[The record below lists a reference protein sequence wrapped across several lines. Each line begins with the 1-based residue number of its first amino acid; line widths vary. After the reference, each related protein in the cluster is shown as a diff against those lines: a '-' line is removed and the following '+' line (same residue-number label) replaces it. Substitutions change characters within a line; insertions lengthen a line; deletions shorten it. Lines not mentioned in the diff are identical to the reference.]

1 MRKIMRGFSL
11 GIECIV
17 KGLMWIHRKSGING
31 ILVIAIL
38 IALPCS
44 IFFSESSST
53 QYKSGKRYAVTPV
66 SDTEK
71 VAEKDLPASID
82 RFADDY
88 YKVVLQINNC
98 YSTELPHAPY
108 LTLNN
113 EKYYASFRPL
123 EYYCDIENS
132 YDVISLENCI
142 PAGTTMSI
150 PYYFSGYELSGHTLS
165 VMPLSDDEITKSNS
179 FKLTVP

>member
-1 MRKIMRGFSL
+1 MRGFSL

-71 VAEKDLPASID
+71 VAEKDL
-82 RFADDY
+82 
-88 YKVVLQINNC
+88 Q
-98 YSTELPHAPY
+98 
-108 LTLNN
+108 
-113 EKYYASFRPL
+113 
-123 EYYCDIENS
+123 
-132 YDVISLENCI
+132 
-142 PAGTTMSI
+142 
-150 PYYFSGYELSGHTLS
+150 
-165 VMPLSDDEITKSNS
+165 
-179 FKLTVP
+179 KLTDDMCKEVDALLEKKEKELMAV

>member
-88 YKVVLQINNC
+88 YKVVLQIG
-98 YSTELPHAPY
+98 YIHSVRQAS
-108 LTLNN
+108 
-113 EKYYASFRPL
+113 YAYPRSSHTVRFQRPCRP
-123 EYYCDIENS
+123 EW
-132 YDVISLENCI
+132 
-142 PAGTTMSI
+142 
-150 PYYFSGYELSGHTLS
+150 
-165 VMPLSDDEITKSNS
+165 
-179 FKLTVP
+179 

>member
-1 MRKIMRGFSL
+1 MRENMRGFSL
-11 GIECIV
+11 GIKCIV
-17 KGLMWIHRKSGING
+17 KGLMWIHRKFGING

-44 IFFSESSST
+44 FFFSESSST
-53 QYKSGKRYAVTPV
+53 QYKSIKGYAVTPV

-108 LTLNN
+108 LTLDD

-123 EYYCDIENS
+123 EYYSDIEKS
-132 YDVISLENCI
+132 YDVIFLESCI
-142 PAGTTMSI
+142 PAGITMSI

-165 VMPLSDDEITKSNS
+165 VMPFSDDEVTKSNS

>member
-1 MRKIMRGFSL
+1 MRGFSL
-11 GIECIV
+11 GVECIV

-53 QYKSGKRYAVTPV
+53 QYKSGKRYVVTPV

-108 LTLNN
+108 LTLDN
-113 EKYYASFRPL
+113 EKYYASFLPL
-123 EYYCDIENS
+123 
-132 YDVISLENCI
+132 
-142 PAGTTMSI
+142 
-150 PYYFSGYELSGHTLS
+150 
-165 VMPLSDDEITKSNS
+165 
-179 FKLTVP
+179 

>member
-53 QYKSGKRYAVTPV
+53 QYKSVKGYAVTPV

-108 LTLNN
+108 LTLDN
-113 EKYYASFRPL
+113 EKYYASFRP
-123 EYYCDIENS
+123 
-132 YDVISLENCI
+132 LENCI